1 MSGSVNLAII
11 VGNCVKDAE
20 IRSTSAGKE
29 VANLVIAT
37 SQNWKDANGEK
48 KEKVEFHRVTIFNPA
63 LVKVAK
69 DYVRKGMKIAIQGM
83 IETRKW
89 QDQNGVDRYS
99 TEIVLQ
105 NFNGTLTLLE
115 APKKE
120 PTQHDKEKQNGYVL
134 EMDDETVPF

>member
-20 IRSTSAGKE
+20 IRNTSAGKE

-37 SQNWKDANGEK
+37 SQNWKDVSGEK

-69 DYVRKGMKIAIQGM
+69 DYVRKGMKVAIQGM

-89 QDQNGVDRYS
+89 KDQNGQDKYS

-120 PTQHDKEKQNGYVL
+120 PSQHDKDKQNGYVP
-134 EMDDETVPF
+134 EVADDEIPF